1 MWVQSRSFKTAVTKD
16 YITNFFYYFSALF
29 TTFFHRFH
37 RTFHFLYNQLSLGG
51 QVVRML
57 EEVGFQAGAPLAERK
72 VLAFAP
78 ETLPLRLD
86 TEQQVRAALMGLL
99 QVCS

>member
-1 MWVQSRSFKTAVTKD
+1 M
-16 YITNFFYYFSALF
+16 
-29 TTFFHRFH
+29 
-37 RTFHFLYNQLSLGG
+37 
-51 QVVRML
+51 VRML

-78 ETLPLRLD
+78 KALPLRLD